1 MKKYFS
7 KIIFITQNKLT
18 KRDYTR
24 FGFNIFMD
32 RGYKVDYWDI
42 TPVLRSF
49 YHENFTDPDL
59 FKYNKTKIFY
69 ESNEIIKSLK
79 NLKKSD
85 LVISLIK
92 PDVKSKLIFEV
103 MNELKIHYGFINN
116 TDHPENSN
124 NKLMKK
130 LTLINSIETI
140 KNSPLSFFTKI
151 IKKISRKFVDN
162 TIKLNPFFVM
172 VSGQN
177 SFDKCKQKFKNSELI
192 KTHALD
198 YDIYLD
204 NLINKPSEEFYM
216 KDYAVFIDN
225 NLPFSIDH
233 SWGRDKPV
241 PWCNPDDYFSEI
253 NKFLDLFTMSTKL
266 NVIIAAHPRS
276 NYNENVFDKRKTIKN
291 KTSELIKHSKCVL
304 MHQSTSTNFAVL
316 YRKPIIFLNSSLFD
330 LKFRTRIKFLSNYF
344 GDEAINLS
352 KNYLIPDDY
361 QIKSNKFY
369 KSYINKY
376 IKMNDSSEKK
386 SWDILCDYLDS
397 LK

>member
-18 KRDYTR
+18 KRDYSR
-24 FGFNIFMD
+24 FGFDIFIN

-49 YHENFTDPDL
+49 YHENFVNPDL
-59 FKYNKTKIFY
+59 FEYKNTKIFY
-69 ESNEIIKSLK
+69 ELNEIVKSLK

-85 LVISLIK
+85 VVISLIK
-92 PDVKSKLIFEV
+92 PDINSKLIFEV
-103 MNELKIHYGFINN
+103 MNELKIHYGFISN

-124 NKLMKK
+124 KKLIKK
-130 LTLINSIETI
+130 LTLINLIETI
-140 KNSPLSFFTKI
+140 KNNPFSIFSKI
-151 IKKISRKFVDN
+151 IKKISRKFVN
-162 TIKLNPFFVM
+162 NKIELNPFFVM
-172 VSGQN
+172 VSGKN
-177 SFDKCKQKFKNSELI
+177 SFDQCKTKFKNSDLI

-198 YDIYLD
+198 YDTYLD
-204 NLINKPSEEFYM
+204 DLIKNDSDQFKM
-216 KDYAVFIDN
+216 QDYAVLIDN

-233 SWGRDKPV
+233 SWGKNQPAS
-241 PWCNPDDYFSEI
+241 WCDADDYFSEI
-253 NKFLDLFTMSTKL
+253 NKFLDLFTISTKL

-276 NYNENVFDKRKTIKN
+276 DYSDNVFGGRKIFKN
-291 KTSELIKHSKCVL
+291 KTSTLIKHSKCVL

-316 YRKPIIFLNSSLFD
+316 YRKPIFFLNSSLFD

-344 GDEAINLS
+344 GDDAINLS
-352 KNYLIPDDY
+352 SNYSIPDNY
-361 QIKSNKFY
+361 KIKSNNFY

-376 IKMNDSSEKK
+376 IKMNKSSDKK
-386 SWDILCDYLDS
+386 SWDILCDYFDS